1 MMKTLFLTA
10 FLIASTTIHSVGQ
23 NAGSHAFL
31 QELNLT
37 AEQQPKFLAI
47 QQAMTAKWAEFQ
59 KMPAAERQS
68 KQAAFYKARQ
78 EEMKQLL
85 TPEQMEK
92 YQEIRARRNGGNRP
106 ADSPTTNRDGP
117 EPYSLSDFSGKD
129 TGPLKATMLNKGA
142 TIFEKNFDDQKE
154 VDDVMDLRKHTKGT
168 VNNGVMVTFP
178 PSVHGEAPPG
188 APFAKEEFV
197 RSHFKLG
204 GQDYI
209 FSFRVKFLELD
220 REVGEQ
226 ISFIEIGHRWIRLEL
241 SPKGSQLVFQNYIL
255 DERRRQVIVEN
266 NRLTLEYGE
275 WYEGTVEISGDETL
289 FNINGELFHLKDD
302 LIAKKRD
309 IVHAQKFCLDLRGVG
324 YLLDY
329 AAAWEPNGFQ
339 DTWEET
345 REDFKKEI

>member
-1 MMKTLFLTA
+1 MMKTLLLTA

-142 TIFEKNFDDQKE
+142 TIFE
-154 VDDVMDLRKHTKGT
+154 
-168 VNNGVMVTFP
+168 
-178 PSVHGEAPPG
+178 
-188 APFAKEEFV
+188 
-197 RSHFKLG
+197 
-204 GQDYI
+204 
-209 FSFRVKFLELD
+209 
-220 REVGEQ
+220 
-226 ISFIEIGHRWIRLEL
+226 
-241 SPKGSQLVFQNYIL
+241 
-255 DERRRQVIVEN
+255 
-266 NRLTLEYGE
+266 
-275 WYEGTVEISGDETL
+275 
-289 FNINGELFHLKDD
+289 
-302 LIAKKRD
+302 
-309 IVHAQKFCLDLRGVG
+309 
-324 YLLDY
+324 
-329 AAAWEPNGFQ
+329 
-339 DTWEET
+339 
-345 REDFKKEI
+345 

>member
-1 MMKTLFLTA
+1 MMKTLLLAA
-10 FLIASTTIHSVGQ
+10 FLIAGTTMNSVCQ
-23 NAGSHAFL
+23 NAGSDAFL

-47 QQAMTAKWAEFQ
+47 QQAMAAKWAEFQ

-106 ADSPTTNRDGP
+106 ADRSTNTSDRP
-117 EPYSLSDFSGKD
+117 KPYSLSDYSGRD
-129 TGPLKATMLNKGA
+129 TGPLKTTMLNKGEN
-142 TIFEKNFDDQKE
+142 IFEKNFDDQKE
-154 VDDVMDLRKHTKGT
+154 VDDIMDLRKHTKGT
-168 VNNGVMVTFP
+168 VENGVMVTFP
-178 PSVHGEAPPG
+178 PSVHGEAPAG
-188 APFAKEEFV
+188 AQFAKEEFV

-241 SPKGSQLVFQNYIL
+241 TPEGSQLVFQNYIL
-255 DERRRQVIVEN
+255 DEPRRQVMVEN
-266 NRLTLEYGE
+266 KALKLNYGE
-275 WYEGTVEISGDETL
+275 WYEGTIEISGDETL
-289 FNINGELFHLKDD
+289 FNINGEMFHIKDD
-302 LIAKKRD
+302 LIAKERE

-329 AAAWEPNGFQ
+329 AAAWEPDGFQ
-339 DTWEET
+339 ETWEGKRAELN
-345 REDFKKEI
+345 